1 MQTNTHPSRPA
12 RERRIVHHIP
22 GIRLGVLLGMAV
34 ACHPDAPLAPVTP
47 SFPDLAVYSDGTWLV
62 NSLADPGDGSCT
74 NNECTLR
81 EAIAVAQRGDRITFK
96 GNLSGTIALTVG
108 ELVLEES
115 ITIEARDPR
124 QVNVDGRGL
133 STVFRIGGPG
143 PDVLVM
149 LSGLTISG
157 GNSTSGSGGGIHVLV
172 GNTLNLVGSVVTGN
186 TAVPAG
192 GGIANDPG
200 GSLRVIAST
209 VSLNSAT
216 FGGGIHSEGDLTVV
230 RSTISSNTASL
241 DGGGVN
247 AFCSASFQC
256 TGINVRSST
265 VTQNAA
271 PEGGGV
277 IITTDVSATLSNT
290 IVAGNR
296 ASGSASHAEADCG
309 QPSGFVS
316 LGYNLSSAG
325 TGCDLASPTD
335 VLLQSPLQVF
345 TSVIHP
351 VLADNGGGRLTHAL
365 IERGRAIDAGYC
377 PGENGDQRGFP
388 RPYDDLR
395 MPNALDACDI
405 GAFEWNPPGTKGKG
419 PKP

>member
-1 MQTNTHPSRPA
+1 MQTNTQPSRPA
-12 RERRIVHHIP
+12 RERRIVHHIA
-22 GIRLGVLLGMAV
+22 GIGLGALLGMAV

-47 SFPDLAVYSDGTWLV
+47 SFPELAVYSDGTWLV

-96 GNLSGTIALTVG
+96 GNLSGTIALTAG

-157 GNSTSGSGGGIHVLV
+157 GNSAVGAGGGIRVLV

-186 TAVPAG
+186 TADAG
-192 GGIANDPG
+192 GGIFSDRG
-200 GSLRVIAST
+200 RVRIIAST
-209 VSLNSAT
+209 ITLNT
-216 FGGGIHSEGDLTVV
+216 GEIGGGIHSNGELTVV
-230 RSTISSNTASL
+230 RSTISDNTASL
-241 DGGGVN
+241 VGGGII
-247 AFCSASFQC
+247 AFCHADLQC
-256 TGINVRSST
+256 TGIAVRSST
-265 VTQNAA
+265 ITQNDAPAIGGLDAA
-271 PEGGGV
+271 
-277 IITTDVSATLSNT
+277 TDVIATMTNT

-309 QPSGFVS
+309 QSTGLVS

-325 TGCDLASPTD
+325 TGCDLTSPTD
-335 VLLQSPLQVF
+335 VILQSPLQVF
-345 TSVIHP
+345 TSVVHP
-351 VLADNGGGRLTHAL
+351 ALADNGGAIPTHAL
-365 IERGRAIDAGYC
+365 IERGRAVDAGYC

-405 GAFEWNPPGTKGKG
+405 GSFEWNPPGTKGKG
-419 PKP
+419 HKP